1 MSLSPKISVLLSVFN
16 TPFPMVK
23 RAIKSVLKQ
32 DLQDFEIIF
41 INDGSDAG
49 LAAEYAFYVSFF
61 PEKITYLQHK
71 NCGQSESINRG
82 ISISKGEYITILDAD
97 DEIKP
102 NHLSSCLAEMAFADL
117 IASQTETVV
126 DDEEDYYV
134 PDRHDNSKVIHVDDC
149 ILFATLFGKRQV
161 FNQYRFNNSY
171 AADARFY
178 EQAAREYIVRKVN
191 LRTYV
196 YYRNIAGSTCSL
208 LKQDKLTQS
217 QRPQLS

>member
-1 MSLSPKISVLLSVFN
+1 MSLLPKISVLISVFD
-16 TPFPMVK
+16 TPFSMVK
-23 RAIKSVLKQ
+23 RAINSVLKQ

-41 INDGSDAG
+41 INDGSNAA
-49 LAAEYAFYVSFF
+49 LSAEYARYVSFF

-82 ISISKGEYITILDAD
+82 IAISNGEYITILDAD

-117 IASQTETVV
+117 IASHTETVV
-126 DDEEDYYV
+126 DDDEDYYV

-149 ILFATLFGKRQV
+149 ILFATLFGKRHV
-161 FNQYRFNNSY
+161 FSQYRFNNSY
-171 AADARFY
+171 GADARFY

-196 YYRNIAGSTCSL
+196 YYRNIAGSTCSQ
-208 LKQDKLTQS
+208 LKLNKLAQAQRS
-217 QRPQLS
+217 QLV